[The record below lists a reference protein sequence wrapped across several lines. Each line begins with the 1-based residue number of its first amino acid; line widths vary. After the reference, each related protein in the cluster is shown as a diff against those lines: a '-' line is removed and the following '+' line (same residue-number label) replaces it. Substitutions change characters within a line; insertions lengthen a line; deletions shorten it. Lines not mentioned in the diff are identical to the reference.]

1 MQKPSTSAS
10 VAKGRASS
18 LLYRSQPRL
27 TRRIA
32 SSASLSL
39 VNSSMSAPAMNP
51 ESFPERTTS
60 PRGVCAQLVEDAVEL
75 GHHFGREDIGRGAF
89 LVERQPDDVVAIGL
103 QLPV

>member
-51 ESFPERTTS
+51 ESFPERVL
-60 PRGVCAQLVEDAVEL
+60 RAQLVEDAVEL

-89 LVERQPDDVVAIGL
+89 LVERQPDDVVAVGL
-103 QLPV
+103 